1 MSCIRCGEDG
11 KCKNGTTET
20 LVECAENELTCM
32 LTSEHEEQFIY
43 EVKNCYS
50 TGQNLKYVG
59 CLKITSDMPGGVS
72 IKATHLN
79 VLQSK
84 KYKFCI
90 MKTFLKT
97 KQGCLRA

>member
-11 KCKNGTTET
+11 KCKNNATET

-59 CLKITSDMPGGVS
+59 CLKITADLPGGVS
-72 IKATHLN
+72 ISNIYKY
-79 VLQSK
+79 VLESK
-84 KYKFCI
+84 KYKFG
-90 MKTFLKT
+90 LNE
-97 KQGCLRA
+97 